1 MERGKGITKIYRSQA
16 EAVVHTLGAVLTE
29 GRYADK
35 EIERTL
41 RSDKRRGSSDRAFI
55 ASAVYG
61 VVRYKRLYM
70 YVCGMDAIRS
80 EADVWRLL
88 AAHVLFNGGSLPPW
102 EEFAGV
108 DVRALEK
115 RYESALRIRAVRE
128 SIPDWLDEIGRQEL
142 PDCWT
147 EELAAM
153 NREAPVVLRAN
164 TLRTDVRGL
173 QEALERG
180 GIVTRRVDGCP
191 DGVELVRRANVFDTT
206 AFRNGLFEVQDASSQ
221 KVAVLLAPEPGMRV
235 IDACAGGGGKT
246 LHLAA
251 LMQGKGTVIAMDVYA
266 RKLEELKR
274 RARRAGASNIET
286 RTIEGSK
293 TIKRLEGKADRL
305 LLDVPCSGLG
315 TLRRNPDAKW
325 KLSPEFLD
333 EVTALQHEILSSYCR
348 MVRVGGWL
356 VYSTCSVLPRENER
370 QVERFLSE
378 NPGFRLLEQ
387 HSLLSGRDGYDG
399 FYMALLERTE

>member
-1 MERGKGITKIYRSQA
+1 
-16 EAVVHTLGAVLTE
+16 
-29 GRYADK
+29 
-35 EIERTL
+35 
-41 RSDKRRGSSDRAFI
+41 
-55 ASAVYG
+55 
-61 VVRYKRLYM
+61 
-70 YVCGMDAIRS
+70 
-80 EADVWRLL
+80 
-88 AAHVLFNGGSLPPW
+88 
-102 EEFAGV
+102 
-108 DVRALEK
+108 
-115 RYESALRIRAVRE
+115 
-128 SIPDWLDEIGRQEL
+128 
-142 PDCWT
+142 
-147 EELAAM
+147 
-153 NREAPVVLRAN
+153 
-164 TLRTDVRGL
+164 
-173 QEALERG
+173 
-180 GIVTRRVDGCP
+180 
-191 DGVELVRRANVFDTT
+191 
-206 AFRNGLFEVQDASSQ
+206 
-221 KVAVLLAPEPGMRV
+221 MRV

-348 MVRVGGWL
+348 MVRVGGRL

-387 HSLLSGRDGYDG
+387 HSLLSGRGRLRRFLYG
-399 FYMALLERTE
+399 LAGTYGMILQ